1 MVLLMSILDAFPTRP
16 GLEEVR
22 TAVEAMEVLDAGH
35 LVLVTPDPAAR
46 AGFLTSL
53 RMRLELNHRAVVIRA
68 TPRGLIAPDG
78 STVPAGDPEADP
90 SATLPSRLAELAGP
104 AKMLY
109 VLWEDADGLLP
120 RHAHALRRS
129 LDACF
134 AAAAEMEFC
143 GPDTLMIQRHLL
155 IGGPRLEDFA
165 GGLMPGIP
173 PLWHWLPGTISPAA
187 ADAGM
192 PEVPQVALLPLRD

>member
-1 MVLLMSILDAFPTRP
+1 MVLLTSILDAFPTRP

-35 LVLVTPDPAAR
+35 LVLLAPDPAAR
-46 AGFLTSL
+46 ARFVASL
-53 RMRLELNHRAVVIRA
+53 GMQLELNHRAVVVRV

-78 STVPAGDPEADP
+78 SIMPAEDPEADP
-90 SATLPSRLAELAGP
+90 STTLPGQLAEVAGP
-104 AKMLY
+104 AKVLY

-173 PLWHWLPGTISPAA
+173 PLWHWLPGTISPDA